1 MMNYPGTV
9 GRGHRRPHPR
19 RQIIFLVTP
28 EQEQRIKDAA
38 RERGVT
44 RANLIREG
52 LEMVLTLGRD
62 GSPDLGPAS
71 PRLTTCQFSSERF
84 DQFL

>member
-9 GRGHRRPHPR
+9 GRGHKRSHPR

-38 RERGVT
+38 RERGMT
-44 RANLIREG
+44 RANLVAHEIEKS
-52 LEMVLTLGRD
+52 
-62 GSPDLGPAS
+62 GSS
-71 PRLTTCQFSSERF
+71 
-84 DQFL
+84 